1 MFAAGP
7 WAHALPR
14 PGRSAASVRS
24 GGFTLIELVIV
35 ITLIG
40 ALAVVALP
48 RMIDTTFWR
57 LKAFGDDMRS
67 QTQYHQRLALAQRRP
82 VVASISPTGVSF
94 DYAAGGNLSTLACPA
109 SATPC
114 IAEAG
119 TRSVTFN
126 DGNQGHAVTS
136 TGSALT
142 VTVLGGTYS
151 QAFQIEAETG
161 VIRQL
166 P

>member
-1 MFAAGP
+1 MT
-7 WAHALPR
+7 R
-14 PGRSAASVRS
+14 PPTR
-24 GGFTLIELVIV
+24 GFTLIELVVV
-35 ITLIG
+35 ITMIG

-48 RMIDTTFWR
+48 RMVDTTMWR
-57 LKAFGDDMRS
+57 LKAFGDDMQA
-67 QTQYHQRLALAQRRP
+67 QTQYHLRLALAQRRP

-94 DYAAGGNLSTLACPA
+94 DYAAGGNLSTLTCPA
-109 SATPC
+109 TVTPC

-126 DGNQGHAVTS
+126 SGNQGRAVTS

-161 VIRQL
+161 LIRPL

>member
-1 MFAAGP
+1 MS
-7 WAHALPR
+7 
-14 PGRSAASVRS
+14 RSRLSAR
-24 GGFTLIELVIV
+24 GFTLIELVVV

-40 ALAVVALP
+40 ALSVVALP

-82 VVASISPTGVSF
+82 VVASINPTGVSF

-109 SATPC
+109 AATPC
-114 IAEAG
+114 IAESG
-119 TRSVTFN
+119 TRTVTFN
-126 DGNQGHAVTS
+126 SSNQGRTVTS
-136 TGSALT
+136 TGSTLT
-142 VTVLGGTYS
+142 VTVSGGTFS

-161 VIRQL
+161 LIR
-166 P
+166 PVP

>member
-1 MFAAGP
+1 MTR
-7 WAHALPR
+7 PR
-14 PGRSAASVRS
+14 QH
-24 GGFTLIELVIV
+24 GFTLIELVIV
-35 ITLIG
+35 ITLVG

-57 LKAFGDDMRS
+57 LKAFGDDMQA
-67 QTQYHQRLALAQRRP
+67 QTQYHLRLAMAQRRP
-82 VVASISPTGVSF
+82 VVASISPTGLSF

-126 DGNQGHAVTS
+126 SSNQGGAVTS

-151 QAFQIEAETG
+151 QAFRIEAETG
-161 VIRQL
+161 LIRPL